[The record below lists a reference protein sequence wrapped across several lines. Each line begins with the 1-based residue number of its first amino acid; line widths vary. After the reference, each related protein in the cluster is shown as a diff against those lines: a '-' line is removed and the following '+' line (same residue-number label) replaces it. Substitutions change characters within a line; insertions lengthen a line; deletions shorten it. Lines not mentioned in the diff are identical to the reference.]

1 MEIPY
6 LGNGVDQ
13 NNMETIASEILSPG
27 ELLLALFF
35 GVKEAYDG
43 EQEIYL
49 VGSQWLAI
57 TNNNIIYISLRPLKN
72 TTWSRPFASLKGVD
86 EKYGVFRGAVILNA
100 GDSGWLRFGNLKKDD
115 VRVAKRLIEWGMQGF
130 RQPDIDF
137 SFSQNSTQ
145 HERMREMRYSQDE
158 KTAIIMEFVDMAPGE
173 RREFAIHYSD
183 FLLTDEASYALEQIA
198 LRLPVVPAAEV
209 NLLRETLRHSR
220 RIGIVSSFSDL
231 GDRLRKASSLIS
243 SFVWETSLSK
253 KKSILRSN
261 SGILS
266 DVGLT
271 ALNRLV
277 IGAQIQNEYQDFFE
291 YTRHI
296 ILLVKCR
303 QYGIDD
309 AFLEISEGRDDYWM
323 NY

>member
-13 NNMETIASEILSPG
+13 TNMDSIASEILSPG

-43 EQEIYL
+43 EQKIFL

-86 EKYGVFRGAVILNA
+86 EKYGVFRGAVIVNA
-100 GDSGWLRFGNLKKDD
+100 GDSGWLRFGNLKKED

-130 RQPDIDF
+130 RQADIDF
-137 SFSQNSTQ
+137 SFSGNSAQ
-145 HERMREMRYSQDE
+145 HERMREMQYSKDE
-158 KTAIIMEFVDMAPGE
+158 KITIIMEFVDMAPGE
-173 RREFAIHYSD
+173 RREFAIRYSD
-183 FLLTDEASYALEQIA
+183 FLLTDEASYILEQIA
-198 LRLPVVPAAEV
+198 LHLPVIPAAEV
-209 NLLRETLRHSR
+209 YLLRETLQQSK
-220 RIGIVSSFSDL
+220 RIGIVSSFADL
-231 GDRLRKASSLIS
+231 DDRLRKASRLIS
-243 SFVWETSLSK
+243 SFVWETNLSRK
-253 KKSILRSN
+253 RDILRRDSE
-261 SGILS
+261 ILS
-266 DVGLT
+266 DIGLT

-277 IGAQIQNEYQDFFE
+277 IGAQIHNELQDFYEFS
-291 YTRHI
+291 RHV

-303 QYGIDD
+303 QYGVDD
-309 AFLEISEGRDDYWM
+309 AFAEIINGRDDYW
-323 NY
+323 NV